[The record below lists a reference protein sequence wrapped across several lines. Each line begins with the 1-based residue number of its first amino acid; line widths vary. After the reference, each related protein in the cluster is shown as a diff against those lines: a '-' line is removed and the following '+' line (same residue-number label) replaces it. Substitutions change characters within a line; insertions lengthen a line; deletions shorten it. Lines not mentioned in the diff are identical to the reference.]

1 MENKDFFKA
10 FSTLTGTIIGVGL
23 FSLPFITARVGIWV
37 MLLYF
42 FVLGTVVILVALL
55 YGEIALRTEDMRRLP
70 GYAEKYLGA
79 SAKKIALISNGL
91 GLGGAVLAY
100 IVVGG
105 SFLSAL
111 AGPFFGGS
119 SFTYTLVFFAVGAL
133 LIYSGVK
140 GIARVEFF
148 LLIFLFAVLILIF
161 NRGFSFI
168 EIKNLFAFDPKY
180 FFLPYGAVLFSLSGS
195 SLIPEVK
202 EILKDNPKKLKS
214 VIIWSVL
221 VSAIVYLIFIF
232 LILGITGQ
240 GTSNE
245 AIAGLKAMLNNGVAE
260 MALLFGI
267 LTVFTSFLTLGLTL
281 KKILWYDLKLKKNLA
296 WALACFV
303 PLALFLLGFDDFIA
317 IISLTGGVLL
327 GVDVLLIILI
337 YLKAKTKGDL
347 IPAYSVNLPRFFT
360 YFLILFFIAGAIYEI
375 IYFTG

>member
-1 MENKDFFKA
+1 
-10 FSTLTGTIIGVGL
+10 
-23 FSLPFITARVGIWV
+23 
-37 MLLYF
+37 
-42 FVLGTVVILVALL
+42 
-55 YGEIALRTEDMRRLP
+55 
-70 GYAEKYLGA
+70 
-79 SAKKIALISNGL
+79 
-91 GLGGAVLAY
+91 
-100 IVVGG
+100 
-105 SFLSAL
+105 
-111 AGPFFGGS
+111 
-119 SFTYTLVFFAVGAL
+119 
-133 LIYSGVK
+133 
-140 GIARVEFF
+140 
-148 LLIFLFAVLILIF
+148 
-161 NRGFSFI
+161 
-168 EIKNLFAFDPKY
+168 
-180 FFLPYGAVLFSLSGS
+180 GS

-347 IPAYSVNLPRFFT
+347 IPVYSVNLPRFFA
-360 YFLILFFIAGAIYEI
+360 YFLILFFVAGAIYEI
-375 IYFTG
+375 IYFAG